1 MLQMIFETVLRMS
14 IQGVVIFAVVFLLRF
29 ILKKLHISHKY
40 ITVLWVLLFFYL
52 VFPWKLELPVGF
64 WNTNVI
70 QWADGSEV
78 SLDGDESEALNATS
92 IMQEEAVAIIEPENV
107 VISEDDLILE
117 PGKSSADA
125 EYDEIP
131 FAGEE
136 ISAPVNET
144 GAYPFAEGQSTGSF
158 WIGIKAVLPYV
169 WGIIGMILSGHFIW
183 SYLIIKRK
191 LSVCEKGSD
200 NIYYVQDIATPMVF
214 GVIKPRIFLPVDLEK
229 TNLFYVLSHEKM
241 HIKRGDHILKMAA
254 YVVCI
259 LHWFN
264 PLIWVAY
271 RMLGDDIE
279 MACDEAVVRGIGEEK
294 KKEYA
299 NALLVAAEGKA
310 AGGKRIFVAPICFD
324 EGNVKSRIKNILKY
338 KYTLPIAG
346 AVVLVVALILGV
358 IFMTK
363 GENDNASRDESE
375 VVEAEDVSETSE
387 NSSLEDESESA
398 LDAQIMSGDP
408 YYIESEAMIR
418 VGFQDVLGYDG
429 YFITRKEST
438 PMETTYYA
446 VEGDET
452 FIIAQSWNFER
463 EDNFIDID
471 DDGIRELVC
480 NVVSGDGGQ
489 NTLIYRRFE
498 DGIRVAYAS
507 QLLDKE
513 YDDLGVYSLVTW
525 YDVVY
530 DRIEIAYWL
539 EELQDYEYAYYDLD
553 LEGLSWYKP
562 DIPNNGTYTLKSITF
577 YEDDIMVEAAAI
589 GKKIGGY
596 DLYGVKEIDIYIND
610 SLSQTLIMQEAIEK
624 DGIPM
629 IEEGFTRCS
638 EFIADECL
646 IKTVD
651 INFDGYLDLQVYAW
665 DTKDDSYYYYYCWNP
680 EERCFEYAFCLNK
693 PEIDVENQLLITYD
707 LVSRYEMYHY
717 NYYKVG
723 EDNTLELV
731 NTVEAPVV
739 DTGY

>member
-1 MLQMIFETVLRMS
+1 MLQVIFEVVLRMS
-14 IQGVVIFAVVFLLRF
+14 MQGVVIFTIVFFLRF

-40 ITVLWVLLFFYL
+40 IVVLWMILFFYL
-52 VFPWKLELPVGF
+52 VFPWKLEMPVGF
-64 WNTNVI
+64 WNDSAVAWYGSDVSDEWHTEEM
-70 QWADGSEV
+70 QGESEV
-78 SLDGDESEALNATS
+78 NASFFVGDMPVLDTDIAEDMNLADNMSGTTIDYEEVL
-92 IMQEEAVAIIEPENV
+92 QEEEVTQNTI
-107 VISEDDLILE
+107 
-117 PGKSSADA
+117 
-125 EYDEIP
+125 
-131 FAGEE
+131 
-136 ISAPVNET
+136 
-144 GAYPFAEGQSTGSF
+144 SF
-158 WIGIKAVLPYV
+158 WVRVKETLPYV
-169 WGIIGMILSGHFIW
+169 WCIAGIALCSHFIW
-183 SYLIIKRK
+183 SYMVIKRK

-200 NIYYVQDIATPMVF
+200 NIYYAQDIATPMVF
-214 GVIKPRIFLPVDLEK
+214 GMIKPRIYLPVELEK
-229 TNLFYVLSHEKM
+229 NNLFYVLSHERM
-241 HIKRGDHILKMAA
+241 HIKRGDHIIKMAA

-271 RMLGDDIE
+271 HMLGDDIE
-279 MACDEAVVRGIGEEK
+279 MACDEAVVRGIGIEK

-299 NALLVAAEGKA
+299 NALLQAAEGKVA
-310 AGGKRIFVAPICFD
+310 RGKRIFVAPICFD
-324 EGNVKSRIKNILKY
+324 EGNVKSRITNIIKY
-338 KYTLPIAG
+338 KYTLPIIG

-358 IFMTK
+358 IFITK
-363 GENDNASRDESE
+363 GKTENSSGDENA
-375 VVEAEDVSETSE
+375 VVEAEDVSETVENGGLEGGSE
-387 NSSLEDESESA
+387 TTS
-398 LDAQIMSGDP
+398 DAQTLSGDS
-408 YYIESEAMIR
+408 YYIESDAMIR
-418 VGFQDVLGYDG
+418 VGFQDLLGYDG

-438 PMETTYYA
+438 PTETTYYA

-452 FIIAQSWNFER
+452 FIIANSYGFER
-463 EDNFIDID
+463 DDYFIDV
-471 DDGIRELVC
+471 DGDGVRELIC
-480 NVVSGDGGQ
+480 NVCAGDGGQ
-489 NTLIYRRFE
+489 NTLIYRRYE

-513 YDDLGVYSLVTW
+513 YDDLGVYSLVTL
-525 YDVVY
+525 YDGVY

-539 EELQDYEYAYYDLD
+539 EDLQDYEYAYYDLD

-562 DIPNNGTYTLKSITF
+562 DIPNNGTYTLKSIIF

-596 DLYGVKEIDIYIND
+596 DLFGVKEIDIYIND
-610 SLSQTLIMQEAIEK
+610 SLSQTLIMREAIEK

-638 EFIADECL
+638 ESIADECL

-680 EERCFEYAFCLNK
+680 EESCFEYAFCLNK
-693 PEIDVENQLLITYD
+693 PEIDVENQLLITYN

-731 NTVEAPVV
+731 KTIEDPVI